1 MALIIS
7 GARRRRV
14 RHPEHPPRQR
24 GPIPKLYVLPT
35 PAAQQ
40 PAPVAQ
46 QPSPPQ
52 PVLPP
57 QKGLWALQP
66 EGGSG
71 AAVALTGDVMW
82 VGRWKERCDI
92 WLDDGGKPSKGSRMH
107 ARLEYDAK
115 ADAWTLVDNDAMYRV
130 RVPSGVLGEVKEG
143 ASADDYVVAF
153 VKARCLAHAGMSE
166 HVTLHMD
173 SVGRV
178 GALAYRTPSGQ
189 CAPDLAPLKQDAWS
203 FARAT
208 ANVQY
213 ARVAPGLKGM
223 HVAPDRPDSETS
235 TTLGPDGQPVAKK
248 PKTFFQRNWMF
259 IMPAMF
265 IIMNIINPPPQQQQ
279 GGGQRKAAAGGAAK
293 KSS

>member
-1 MALIIS
+1 MMPRLLVLLLLALSALGAYAQDFSEADNSQASAVDAFDEFEVDTDASGASAAFTEVSVPMQHSFDGKKWEEAATLTAQKQREGIS
-7 GARRRRV
+7 GVRVSRLRV
-14 RHPEHPPRQR
+14 RRNA
-24 GPIPKLYVLPT
+24 GN
-35 PAAQQ
+35 AQ
-40 PAPVAQ
+40 
-46 QPSPPQ
+46 S
-52 PVLPP
+52 
-57 QKGLWALQP
+57 
-66 EGGSG
+66 
-71 AAVALTGDVMW
+71 
-82 VGRWKERCDI
+82 
-92 WLDDGGKPSKGSRMH
+92 SK
-107 ARLEYDAK
+107 AFQA
-115 ADAWTLVDNDAMYRV
+115 LVDNDAMYRV

>member
-1 MALIIS
+1 MAPA
-7 GARRRRV
+7 ARPLAGGFLAARV
-14 RHPEHPPRQR
+14 QGTRAPLQPRGGPLQPAEHPPRQR

-57 QKGLWALQP
+57 QKGSWALQP

-115 ADAWTLVDNDAMYRV
+115 ADAWTLVDNDSANGSHVNGLRV
-130 RVPSGVLGEVKEG
+130 LSAVLAEGDRVGFGSS
-143 ASADDYVVAF
+143 AADDS
-153 VKARCLAHAGMSE
+153 RCPHFLFTVRQGTAQQGTA
-166 HVTLHMD
+166 
-173 SVGRV
+173 
-178 GALAYRTPSGQ
+178 AAA
-189 CAPDLAPLKQDAWS
+189 APPTAAAAAAPPTA
-203 FARAT
+203 AAAAPTAAAAAPAT
-208 ANVQY
+208 ACH
-213 ARVAPGLKGM
+213 ARGRRG
-223 HVAPDRPDSETS
+223 H
-235 TTLGPDGQPVAKK
+235 Q
-248 PKTFFQRNWMF
+248 
-259 IMPAMF
+259 
-265 IIMNIINPPPQQQQ
+265 
-279 GGGQRKAAAGGAAK
+279 
-293 KSS
+293 